1 MLRNDPAQYDG
12 LADEWWQG
20 SGGFAALHWLAAS
33 RAEHIAPAAK
43 PGAVLVDLACGG
55 GMMAPHVARLG
66 YRHVGVDL
74 GLAGLRVA
82 RDHGVLPVRGSVLA
96 VPLADGCAD
105 GVVAG
110 EVLEHVADDVQVITE
125 CARLL
130 KPGGALVI
138 DALPATWLADLLL
151 VRIGEHVPG
160 GPPPG
165 IHDPALFV
173 DRRRL
178 LAAADRSGIDLRLV
192 GLRPSVR
199 DLIAWRRGRRDVV
212 RMKPVRST
220 AVVFAGY
227 GTRR

>member
-1 MLRNDPAQYDG
+1 MQRNDPAQYDG
-12 LADEWWQG
+12 LADEWWRGQ
-20 SGGFAALHWLAAS
+20 GGFAALHWLAAS
-33 RAEHIAPAAK
+33 RAEHIPPAVSPDAL
-43 PGAVLVDLACGG
+43 LVDLACGG
-55 GMMAPHVARLG
+55 GLMAPHVARLG

-74 GLAGLRVA
+74 GLAGLQVA
-82 RDHGVLPVRGSVLA
+82 RQHGVVPVRASVLA

-105 GVVAG
+105 VVVAG
-110 EVLEHVADDVQVITE
+110 EVLEHVADDGQVIAE

-130 KPGGALVI
+130 RPGGTLVI
-138 DALPATWLADLLL
+138 DALPATWLADLLM
-151 VRIGEHVPG
+151 VKIGEHVPG

-173 DRRRL
+173 DRERL
-178 LAAADRSGIDLRLV
+178 LAAADRAGLDLRLV

-199 DLIAWRRGRRDVV
+199 DLVAWRRGRRDVV
-212 RMKPVRST
+212 RMKPIRST

>member
-1 MLRNDPAQYDG
+1 VQRNDPAQYDG
-12 LADEWWQG
+12 LADEWWEG
-20 SGGFAALHWLAAS
+20 RGGFAALHWLAAS
-33 RAEHIAPAAK
+33 RAEHIPPAPGAA
-43 PGAVLVDLACGG
+43 AVLVDLACGG
-55 GMMAPHVARLG
+55 GLMAPHVARLG

-82 RDHGVLPVRGSVLA
+82 RQHGVAPVRGSVLA

-105 GVVAG
+105 VVVAG
-110 EVLEHVADDVQVITE
+110 EVLEHVADDGQVIAE

-130 KPGGALVI
+130 KPGGTLVI
-138 DALPATWLADLLL
+138 DALPATWIAELLM

-178 LAAADRSGIDLRLV
+178 LAAADRAGLDLRLV

-199 DLIAWRRGRRDVV
+199 DLVAWRRGRRDVV